1 MTKMEDEQEV
11 EQEQEGQRH
20 SRCSSLLKEHSA
32 TELEQ
37 QFREAKTTIAVLTEQ
52 LKTAWET
59 QQKLETEL
67 AEVRASTPQLMME
80 LAVTQERLK
89 VAEENQARLEKQL
102 ADSQGKVIIDIPRLE
117 TELAVA
123 KEQLKAFDDK
133 FKAMKLE
140 HLLQLENITL
150 QLKSMEEK
158 HELQQRAENLLTKSK
173 DREPEDL
180 PTPEKLYLAPMMIL
194 PDMCNDL
201 TCVTFVT
208 GSSREAVDE
217 KIQRLRGQ
225 ILPGAKAIL
234 VESEEEADNIKQSI
248 VDRGRELTQRKRNKN
263 PKLAVEVEFHNEPN
277 KLCTRHA
284 DDQAT
289 TREEFLRL
297 FTLPFAP
304 LGELV
309 EHIIPEIATPEK
321 TVDKELSSVVTTARL
336 KKIVE
341 KATPPA
347 SPTSGE
353 EMAEEPRPSRIP
365 SVPSWRQLVRG
376 PNLRLSQR
384 FGYSSSA
391 SAR

>member
-1 MTKMEDEQEV
+1 MEDEHQV
-11 EQEQEGQRH
+11 EQEHEEQRH
-20 SRCSSLLKEHSA
+20 SRCSSSQEEQHPV
-32 TELEQ
+32 TDLEQ
-37 QFREAKTTIAVLTEQ
+37 QLVEANTTIAVLTEQ
-52 LKTAWET
+52 LKAAKEN

-67 AEVRASTPQLMME
+67 AETRASTPQLMME
-80 LAVTQERLK
+80 LAVEQERLK

-102 ADSQGKVIIDIPRLE
+102 ADSQARIMNELPRLE

-123 KEQLKAFDDK
+123 KKQLKAFGDK
-133 FKAMKLE
+133 FKAVKQE
-140 HLLQLENITL
+140 HTLQLENITL
-150 QLKSMEEK
+150 QLKSMEEN

-173 DREPEDL
+173 DREPEEL
-180 PTPEKLYLAPMMIL
+180 PAPEKLYLAPMMIM
-194 PDMCNDL
+194 PDMSNEL

-208 GSSREAVDE
+208 GSSREAIDE
-217 KIQRLRGQ
+217 KVQRLRGQ
-225 ILPGAKAIL
+225 LVPGAKAIL

-248 VDRGRELTQRKRNKN
+248 VDRGRELTKRKRNKN
-263 PKLAVEVEFHNEPN
+263 PKLEVDVEFYNEPN

-284 DDQAT
+284 DDETT

-297 FTLPFAP
+297 FKLPFAP

-309 EHIIPEIATPEK
+309 EHIAPEIEAPEK
-321 TVDKELSSVVTTARL
+321 TVDKEIPPVVTTTPL

-365 SVPSWRQLVRG
+365 SFVR
-376 PNLRLSQR
+376 
-384 FGYSSSA
+384 
-391 SAR
+391 